1 MMTRNVWESTFRRQ
15 LKAQLDIVP
24 EQLNFRWQ
32 MYASQRYT
40 PEQAITHL
48 LEIHRMLP
56 TRGVLPATA
65 TTEAAVELKLSGGI
79 DLSV

>member
-15 LKAQLDIVP
+15 LKAQLDITP

-40 PEQAITHL
+40 PEQAIAHLTQTHEL
-48 LEIHRMLP
+48 YPSLGILP
-56 TRGVLPATA
+56 VTQNDSLA
-65 TTEAAVELKLSGGI
+65 
-79 DLSV
+79 

>member
-1 MMTRNVWESTFRRQ
+1 MTRETWESTFRRQ

-40 PEQAITHL
+40 PEQAIAHL
-48 LEIHRMLP
+48 IEVDRLMPEQ
-56 TRGVLPATA
+56 GVLPATA
-65 TTEAAVELKLSGGI
+65 STTSSLTTTS
-79 DLSV
+79 

>member
-1 MMTRNVWESTFRRQ
+1 MTRETWESTFRRQ

-40 PEQAITHL
+40 PEQAIAHL
-48 LEIHRMLP
+48 IEIHRLLP
-56 TRGVLPATA
+56 TQGVLPVKAGTGVDNATPSSA
-65 TTEAAVELKLSGGI
+65 LA
-79 DLSV
+79 